1 LVRRAVNQ
9 NKFTGPIPTDIKLLK
24 SLTELHIWENRLTG
38 HIPSEVG
45 LLTWLEDLNCRSNF
59 LSGPI
64 PAEFGNLSQVQQ
76 IDLSD
81 QRGPDKLSG
90 PLLPF
95 TSNPLLHVL
104 NVSKNA
110 LAGTIPADL
119 LAAVDKTKH
128 VVLDMSSNQLSGGVP
143 SQFSIFE
150 QLDIFA
156 ADNMIS
162 ALPEALCSMENWMHG
177 QVGTSGTCDAILCPP
192 GTFSATGRAN
202 GTSSCVS
209 CRSGESANYFGSMS
223 CTVAAQESE
232 RDILN
237 KFYNDLNG
245 DEWVSNFNWGTGSG
259 ICTWFGITCN
269 DALSVV
275 EIKLASNQIVG
286 ARDALATVSRIF
298 ELPNLE
304 VNRLGGCTLL
314 RSVGHA

>member
-1 LVRRAVNQ
+1 LN
-9 NKFTGPIPTDIKLLK
+9 

-45 LLTWLEDLNCRSNF
+45 LLTLLEDLNCRSNF

-81 QRGPDKLSG
+81 QRGPNKLSG

-95 TSNPLLHVL
+95 ISNSLLHVL

-110 LAGTIPADL
+110 FAGTIPSDL

-143 SQFSIFE
+143 SQLSIFE

-156 ADNMIS
+156 VDNMIS
-162 ALPEALCSMENWMHG
+162 SLPEALCSMQNWMHG
-177 QVGTSGTCDAILCPP
+177 EVGTSGTCDAIMCPP
-192 GTFSATGRAN
+192 GTYSAKGRAYGN
-202 GTSSCVS
+202 SSCLS
-209 CRSGESANYFGSMS
+209 CSSGASAVYFGSIS
-223 CTVAAQESE
+223 CSTAAEESE

-237 KFYNDLNG
+237 KFYSDLNG
-245 DEWVSNFNWGTGSG
+245 DEWVSNFNWGTESG
-259 ICTWFGITCN
+259 VCTWFGITCN
-269 DALSVV
+269 DAASVV
-275 EIKLASNQIVG
+275 ELKLASNQIVSS
-286 ARDALATVSRIF
+286 RDTLDTVSRIF

-304 VNRLGGCTLL
+304 VHGIGCCTFECSIEQGLTC
-314 RSVGHA
+314 RSYVLSFLYRSST